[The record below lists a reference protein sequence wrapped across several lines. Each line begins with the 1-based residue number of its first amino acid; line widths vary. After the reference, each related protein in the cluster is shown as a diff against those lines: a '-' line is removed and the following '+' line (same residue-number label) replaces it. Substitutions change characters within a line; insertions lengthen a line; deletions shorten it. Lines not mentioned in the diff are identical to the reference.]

1 MAELPAHPMFWS
13 DFFADTE
20 HMSEGAAKAY
30 LFIIGHSWIRGGKVK
45 NDDRLL
51 ARLCR
56 LSLKRWK
63 AIKDEVMEMLEVDEE
78 GNVYQRRVQ
87 KDYVDVRRRAI
98 VNSKNGAKGGKAKAA
113 KKFNKNNDGDIANA
127 TNSPERNES
136 ETLASKTKTKESTGK
151 GLERRSL
158 RPGGQDPP
166 PTQPDPEKFSMT
178 AEWVMPSDLH
188 DHLTAEHVP
197 KLGVDPFWR
206 QVENFRSHHAALGTV
221 NTEAGFAKL
230 LRGWLERADANLEGK
245 PSPRATGHANGAE
258 ASVNGHDPPKKRGCG
273 DQAKFLSA
281 GLALCRRS
289 RQETVGDKDL
299 MGAEEQAFKIQLVKI
314 FQGDNQVLGVKWGPN
329 LTPDEV
335 FAKLPEFDGQAQSTG
350 KEQPIEPEEVR

>member
-113 KKFNKNNDGDIANA
+113 KKSNENNDSDVANA

-136 ETLASKTKTKESTGK
+136 ETLASITKTKESTGK
-151 GLERRSL
+151 GLERRRL

-166 PTQPDPEKFSMT
+166 PTKPDPEKFVMT
-178 AEWVMPSDLH
+178 AEWVMPSGLH
-188 DHLTAEHVP
+188 DELTAEYVP
-197 KLGVDPFWR
+197 KLGVEPFWR
-206 QVENFRSHHAALGTV
+206 QIERFAKHHAELGTV
-221 NTEAGFAKL
+221 DTEAGFAAL
-230 LRGWLERADANLEGK
+230 LLGWLERAMANREKL
-245 PSPRATGHANGAE
+245 PPASTGA
-258 ASVNGHDPPKKRGCG
+258 DPPNPASKDIVPSMGTDDFRDRVAKLYDDALADSGKKRMKLVEAARIKTNAGHMKIG
-273 DQAKFLSA
+273 KTSA
-281 GLALCRRS
+281 VGLARGPTW
-289 RQETVGDKDL
+289 TVAD
-299 MGAEEQAFKIQLVKI
+299 
-314 FQGDNQVLGVKWGPN
+314 VLRALG
-329 LTPDEV
+329 LTKSE
-335 FAKLPEFDGQAQSTG
+335 AA
-350 KEQPIEPEEVR
+350 